1 MEASWWWYCYS
12 ITVYTALDL
21 DYFLLSQGLVVVFVC
36 VLWGLFAF
44 FWLTF
49 WLQIPRQVSAPD
61 QKEVS
66 TTLRWSLHCVPSL
79 VEILDQLLR
88 HCPQSASGGSW
99 SGSPV
104 QTQVLPQGMPYCVV
118 TNWGIDQSETV
129 FASQRSLAA
138 KLSPC
143 QSPHALWPEIYIY
156 RPSYVGKNL
165 LRARLVAVTSSHTWQ
180 SCQADASWG

>member
-1 MEASWWWYCYS
+1 MSNEMP
-12 ITVYTALDL
+12 V
-21 DYFLLSQGLVVVFVC
+21 
-36 VLWGLFAF
+36 
-44 FWLTF
+44 TF
-49 WLQIPRQVSAPD
+49 WPQIPRQVSAPD

-88 HCPQSASGGSW
+88 HCPQSATGGSW
-99 SGSPV
+99 PGSPV

-138 KLSPC
+138 KLSRC
-143 QSPHALWPEIYIY
+143 QSLLAIP
-156 RPSYVGKNL
+156 GKA
-165 LRARLVAVTSSHTWQ
+165 ARLMLPGDKCSYPNLWQQGKPDLLSCTAVTMSHERR
-180 SCQADASWG
+180 S